1 MIGTILVGF
10 GLGTVGSFIAS
21 YLYDIL
27 REHMASK
34 KLDIEGTWGEFVRD
48 SKGRQFSL
56 GRIYRDRRRRI
67 YAFDGT
73 NFFNDGIAYCHW
85 VTINSHIDRE
95 HGQFFYTFRAH
106 VDDEP
111 DMHYYGFGVVNLAP
125 NDKGGLSPINGHYV
139 SASVDGMGMAHSM
152 IKSKH
157 LEYRRSVLGKAV
169 IEFVRENTPTRNKR
183 QPRQRT

>member
-1 MIGTILVGF
+1 MIGTILLGF
-10 GLGTVGSFIAS
+10 VLGIAGSFIAS

-27 REHMASK
+27 REYMASK

-56 GRIYRDRRRRI
+56 GKIYRDRRRRI

-73 NFFNDGIAYCHW
+73 NFRNDGTAYCHW

-106 VDDEP
+106 VEDEP
-111 DMHYYGFGVVNLAP
+111 DKHYYGFGVVNLAP
-125 NDKGGLSPINGHYV
+125 NDKDELSPMNGHYV
-139 SASVDGMGMAHSM
+139 SASVDGTGMTHSM
-152 IKSKH
+152 VRSTR
-157 LEYRRSVLGKAV
+157 LEYRRSVQGKTV
-169 IEFVRENTPTRNKR
+169 IEFVRENTPARNTR
-183 QPRQRT
+183 QPRQKS